1 MNPYNE
7 YKEIDLP
14 WLKKIPSHWQ
24 VLRNKNV
31 FTEMKDE
38 VGEHSDDYTLLS
50 LTLNG
55 VIPRDV
61 ASGKGKFPE
70 KFDKYKIVESG
81 NMAFCLFDID
91 ETPRTV
97 GLSKYNGMLTGA
109 YTIMQVHNV
118 NSRYVYYYYLALDN
132 VKALKPLYS
141 GLRKTINVNTFQGTK
156 LPIPPKEEQEQ
167 IVHYLDWKISR
178 LNHLINIKKKEIS
191 SITALKHSVAS
202 DAVIHG
208 VNSNAPMKN
217 SGVKWLGDIPA
228 HWTMIK
234 LRQILRPVS
243 VKNHPELPLLSVTRE
258 QGVIVRNVESKE
270 ENHNYIPDDLSG
282 YKVVRKGQFAMNKM
296 KAWQGSYG
304 ISDYTGIVSPAY
316 FIFDVNFDN
325 LEYFHFAIRSKVYV
339 NFFAQASDG
348 IRVGQWDLQMDK
360 MKEIPFIIPPVEEQI
375 AIVKHVR
382 SAMPKYDALI
392 EKLQEEIKALEEYKA
407 KLIADVVTGKIN
419 VRNVEIPDYEFEEE
433 LGETEDA
440 DEDDSSDEEV

>member
-1 MNPYNE
+1 M
-7 YKEIDLP
+7 
-14 WLKKIPSHWQ
+14 LK
-24 VLRNKNV
+24 
-31 FTEMKDE
+31 
-38 VGEHSDDYTLLS
+38 
-50 LTLNG
+50 
-55 VIPRDV
+55 
-61 ASGKGKFPE
+61 A
-70 KFDKYKIVESG
+70 
-81 NMAFCLFDID
+81 
-91 ETPRTV
+91 
-97 GLSKYNGMLTGA
+97 
-109 YTIMQVHNV
+109 
-118 NSRYVYYYYLALDN
+118 
-132 VKALKPLYS
+132 
-141 GLRKTINVNTFQGTK
+141 
-156 LPIPPKEEQEQ
+156 
-167 IVHYLDWKISR
+167 
-178 LNHLINIKKKEIS
+178 KKKTTI
-191 SITALKHSVAS
+191 
-202 DAVIHG
+202 
-208 VNSNAPMKN
+208 
-217 SGVKWLGDIPA
+217 
-228 HWTMIK
+228 
-234 LRQILRPVS
+234 
-243 VKNHPELPLLSVTRE
+243 
-258 QGVIVRNVESKE
+258 
-270 ENHNYIPDDLSG
+270 IPDDLSG

-375 AIVKHVR
+375 AIVEHVR

>member
-1 MNPYNE
+1 MDRYQYVEVPT
-7 YKEIDLP
+7 K
-14 WLKKIPSHWQ
+14 WLGTLPSHWDNKKIGELFSERRTKVSDKDYAPLSVAKAGVVPQ
-24 VLRNKNV
+24 LDTAVKTDAGDNRKLVCSGDFVINSRSDRKGSCGVSEMDGSVSLINIVLTPRNEWNKRYV
-31 FTEMKDE
+31 HYLMRSQPFSEEYYRHGRGIVADLWTTRFSEMK
-38 VGEHSDDYTLLS
+38 
-50 LTLNG
+50 N
-55 VIPRDV
+55 I
-61 ASGKGKFPE
+61 
-70 KFDKYKIVESG
+70 I
-81 NMAFCLFDID
+81 
-91 ETPRTV
+91 
-97 GLSKYNGMLTGA
+97 
-109 YTIMQVHNV
+109 
-118 NSRYVYYYYLALDN
+118 
-132 VKALKPLYS
+132 
-141 GLRKTINVNTFQGTK
+141 
-156 LPIPPKEEQEQ
+156 LPIPPRDEQDGM
-167 IVHYLDWKISR
+167 VAFLDWKVSGINR
-178 LNHLINIKKKEIS
+178 LINIKKKEVKNVL
-191 SITALKHSVAS
+191 ALKHSMVS

-208 VNSNAPMKN
+208 VNPNVPMKY

-234 LRQILRPVS
+234 LRQLLSPVS

-316 FIFDVNFDN
+316 FIFDVNFEN

-360 MKEIPFIIPPVEEQI
+360 MKEIPFIIPPAEEQI
-375 AIVKHVR
+375 AIVEHVR
-382 SAMPKYDALI
+382 AAMPKYDALI

-407 KLIADVVTGKIN
+407 KLIADVVTGKID

-433 LGETEDA
+433 LGETEDTDD
-440 DEDDSSDEEV
+440 DEDDASDEEV